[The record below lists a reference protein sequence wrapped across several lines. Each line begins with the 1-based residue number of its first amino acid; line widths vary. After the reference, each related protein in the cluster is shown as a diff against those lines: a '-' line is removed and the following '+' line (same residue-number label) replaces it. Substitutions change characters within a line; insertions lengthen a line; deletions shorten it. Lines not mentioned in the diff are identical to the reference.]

1 MELTALEERLGYR
14 FVTPGLLEQAVTHR
28 SHGAVHNERLEFL
41 GDAVLNCTIAQLL
54 FAKYARLNEGDLS
67 RLRANLVKQSSLA
80 DIGERIGLADF
91 MRLGEGEMKSGG
103 FRRPSILAD
112 TVEAIFGAVMVD
124 GGFEPAREAIARQ
137 FEPILKHVDPKTLGK
152 DSKTLLQE
160 YLQGKRLP
168 LPLYTV
174 VETRGA
180 AHNQEFEV
188 ECAIPKLEISVR
200 GTGRSRRAAEQ
211 NAAKLAFETAQ
222 TTLQAARRA
231 KRKTTAEPDM
241 AVREAADADDGARDR
256 TPEPERKAQRSERHE
271 KSDKAERHERN
282 EKTDKTDKADK
293 AEPAAEKTVEKQA
306 AEKQTADKTADK
318 HAADRHA
325 ADKHAA
331 DKAADKQ
338 PTEKPAEEHSAD
350 KAAADK
356 SAADRTASEKTA
368 ADKAAPTD
376 KGSSMREIEGSA
388 PVGTRS

>member
-241 AVREAADADDGARDR
+241 AVREAADAADGARDR

-282 EKTDKTDKADK
+282 EKTDKTDKTDKADKADK

-318 HAADRHA
+318 HATDKHAPDNHA

-356 SAADRTASEKTA
+356 L
-368 ADKAAPTD
+368 APTD
-376 KGSSMREIEGSA
+376 KGSSTREIEGSA